1 MQATKVLGMIVNRY
15 ERVQAL
21 AKTAVGLMAE
31 RSVAPTPENYELF
44 YSYVSGQ
51 NPTLAKILG
60 DLIASRKPFTP
71 AMLEDLRNRFFP
83 RPKLEDEMVS
93 LGNNV
98 SETLTSMLVKLEKAG
113 RDTED
118 YGRKLSAVSG
128 ELGSQPSAGGLHKIV
143 EGLRTATSAMEART
157 HALESELQ
165 KSSHEVDELRRKL
178 EDVRKESLTD
188 PLTGIANRKAFD
200 LDLRKAIMQAREHD
214 EALSLLICDI
224 DRFKLF
230 NDTFGHQTGDQVL
243 RLVANCLNE
252 SVKGRDTA
260 ARYGGEEFAVIVRG
274 AALRAAGLLADQIRQ
289 VVQAKKLVKKST
301 GDVLGTI
308 TISIGAAQLLAG
320 EDETSLIHRADAGL
334 YAAKAAGRNCV
345 RSVSSAHAPDVAA

>member
-1 MQATKVLGMIVNRY
+1 MDRY
-15 ERVQAL
+15 EHAQAL
-21 AKTAVGLMAE
+21 AKTAIGLMAE
-31 RSVAPTPENYELF
+31 RAVAPTPENYELF
-44 YSYVSGQ
+44 FGYVSSQ
-51 NPTLAKILG
+51 NPALSRVMG
-60 DLIASRKPFTP
+60 DLIASRKPITP
-71 AMLEDLRNRFFP
+71 QLLEDLRKRFFP
-83 RPKLEDEMVS
+83 RMKLEDEMVS

-98 SETLTSMLVKLEKAG
+98 SEALGSMLAKLEQAG
-113 RDTED
+113 KDTED
-118 YGRKLSAVSG
+118 YGRKLSEVSG
-128 ELGSQPSAGGLHKIV
+128 ELGSTPSAGGMRRIV
-143 EGLRTATSAMEART
+143 EGLRSATSAMEART

-200 LDLRKAIMQAREHD
+200 ADLHKALLQAREHG
-214 EALSLLICDI
+214 EPLSLLMCDI
-224 DRFKLF
+224 DRFKQF

-252 SVKGRDTA
+252 NVKGRDTA

-274 AALRAAGLLADQIRQ
+274 AALGAASLLADQIRQ

-308 TISIGAAQLLAG
+308 TISIGAAQLQPG
-320 EDETSLIHRADAGL
+320 EDEASLIHRADAGL

-345 RSVSSAHAPDVAA
+345 RSVTSAQPSDVAA